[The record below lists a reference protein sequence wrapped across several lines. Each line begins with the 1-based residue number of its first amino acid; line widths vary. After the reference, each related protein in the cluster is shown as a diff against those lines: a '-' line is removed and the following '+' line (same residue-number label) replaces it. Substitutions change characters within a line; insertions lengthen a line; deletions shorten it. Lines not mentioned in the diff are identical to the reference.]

1 MNVIDKHENIEHH
14 PTDTA
19 EVIHRRGTGRLV
31 RVTGAF
37 PGIGTLINVAAI
49 VIGSLLGL
57 AVGHRLSERT
67 REVSTDALGLVCL
80 LIAGLSAVAVTDDV
94 LTAAV
99 GPGVGLLVVLGS
111 LVLGGLLGSVLAVE
125 DKVESLAGWVQSR
138 FAGASGRQRFV
149 EGFVTA
155 SLLYCVGPLVVLG
168 SLSDGLGTGIDQ
180 LLLKAVLD
188 GVASIAFAATFGIS
202 VMFSAA
208 SVAVV
213 QGSLT
218 VVGVLAGSLLPD
230 AAISALTATGG
241 LILIGQA
248 LRLLRI
254 RQVAVADLLPA
265 LLIAPALTQLVTVL
279 D

>member
-1 MNVIDKHENIEHH
+1 M
-14 PTDTA
+14 
-19 EVIHRRGTGRLV
+19 
-31 RVTGAF
+31 TGAF
-37 PGIGTLINVAAI
+37 PGIGTLINVATI
-49 VIGSLLGL
+49 VVGSLLGL
-57 AVGHRLSERT
+57 AMGHRLSERT
-67 REVSTDALGLVCL
+67 REVVTDALGLVTL
-80 LIAGLSAVAVTDDV
+80 LVAGLSAVAVTDDA
-94 LTAAV
+94 LTTAV
-99 GPGVGLLVVLGS
+99 GPGVGMLVVLGS
-111 LVLGGLLGSVLAVE
+111 LALGGLLGSVLAVE
-125 DKVESLAGWVQSR
+125 DKVESLAGWVQAR
-138 FAGASGRQRFV
+138 FAATSGPQRFV

-180 LLLKAVLD
+180 LVLKAVLD

-218 VVGVLAGSLLPD
+218 VIGVLAGSLLPD
-230 AAISALTATGG
+230 ASISVLTATGG
-241 LILIGQA
+241 LILAGQA

-265 LLIAPALTQLVTVL
+265 LLIAPALIHLVTML
-279 D
+279 R